1 MKLVLKILK
10 GLLLF
15 MTSIWGIFF
24 GMIVPLAIIILGDD
38 IGLDQ
43 GFSSSFAVWL
53 WFLNSFIFHLG
64 GTLVTMVGKMRVA
77 FCMGFLGL
85 IISFIDFHLI
95 EGYYIGEGETRATM
109 VYMPQIFISVL
120 IIVIAFLT
128 IYPQYLKK
136 KELESVKKAP
146 SILDKPVIVEST
158 NNGNA
163 KTKMKRSVKNKMR
176 KER

>member
-1 MKLVLKILK
+1 MKIAVKILK

-24 GMIVPLAIIILGDD
+24 GMVVPLAIIILGDD
-38 IGLDQ
+38 IGLDV
-43 GFSSSFAVWL
+43 GFSKSIGVWL

-64 GTLVTMVGKMRVA
+64 GTLVTMVGKMKVA
-77 FCMGFLGL
+77 MFMGFLGL
-85 IISFIDFHLI
+85 IISFIDFQLI
-95 EGYYIGEGETRATM
+95 DGYYIGEGETRATM
-109 VYMPQIFISVL
+109 AYMPQIFISIL

-146 SILDKPVIVEST
+146 SVLDKPVIVENASINKST
-158 NNGNA
+158 
-163 KTKMKRSVKNKMR
+163 TKMKRSVKNKMR